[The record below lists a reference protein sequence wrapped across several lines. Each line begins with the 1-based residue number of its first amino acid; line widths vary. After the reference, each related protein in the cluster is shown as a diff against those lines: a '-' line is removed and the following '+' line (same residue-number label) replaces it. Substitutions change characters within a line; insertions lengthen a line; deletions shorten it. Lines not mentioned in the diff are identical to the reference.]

1 MRRIIGSVKNNKL
14 ILSEEK
20 LHNLKVLRF
29 NVGEKLEVITEDG
42 VYLAELL
49 SYNPWNFK
57 ICKKVDYTRELSL
70 KITVFFPLIKA
81 ANLEWGIEKCIEL
94 GADEIHF
101 FACKRTSEKMN
112 KEVYERR
119 KERWQKII
127 DGAVEQ
133 SNRDHRVIL
142 GNLYDIEDIYKLDFD
157 YKFVP
162 YEKESLKGTILN
174 DLIFEKE
181 KSLSLI
187 VGPEGGFEEDEINKL
202 IENGYTSFSLGKR
215 ILRAET
221 AVLAGLAILGNMMEN

>member
-20 LHNLKVLRF
+20 LHHLKVLRF
-29 NVGEKLEVITEDG
+29 NVGKKLEVITEDG

-133 SNRDHRVIL
+133 SNREHRVIL

-174 DLIFEKE
+174 DLTFEKE

>member
-1 MRRIIGSVKNNKL
+1 M
-14 ILSEEK
+14 E
-20 LHNLKVLRF
+20 
-29 NVGEKLEVITEDG
+29 
-42 VYLAELL
+42 
-49 SYNPWNFK
+49 FK

-174 DLIFEKE
+174 DLTFEKE

>member
-20 LHNLKVLRF
+20 LHHLKVLHF

-174 DLIFEKE
+174 DLTFEKE

>member
-20 LHNLKVLRF
+20 LHHLKVLRF

-174 DLIFEKE
+174 DLTFEKE

-221 AVLAGLAILGNMMEN
+221 AVLAGFAILGNMMEN

>member
-1 MRRIIGSVKNNKL
+1 
-14 ILSEEK
+14 
-20 LHNLKVLRF
+20 
-29 NVGEKLEVITEDG
+29 
-42 VYLAELL
+42 
-49 SYNPWNFK
+49 
-57 ICKKVDYTRELSL
+57 
-70 KITVFFPLIKA
+70 
-81 ANLEWGIEKCIEL
+81 
-94 GADEIHF
+94 
-101 FACKRTSEKMN
+101 MN

-174 DLIFEKE
+174 DLTFEKE

>member
-1 MRRIIGSVKNNKL
+1 M
-14 ILSEEK
+14 
-20 LHNLKVLRF
+20 HHLKVLRF